1 MNNENNGGKKK
12 RERMVEIIA
21 TGHATSSPFFRE
33 LSFDFRDTMGL
44 FHEAFFFWIFEYRGA
59 RSFSSIIS
67 FFFFLID
74 ER

>member
-1 MNNENNGGKKK
+1 MGGRKKEK
-12 RERMVEIIA
+12 EWLEIIA

-44 FHEAFFFWIFEYRGA
+44 FHEAFFFGIFEYRGA

-67 FFFFLID
+67 FFFF
-74 ER
+74 